1 MKIDD
6 IKDKIQEEY
15 LKEVMSDYTN
25 PRNVEWRNSLRA
37 LAEEDASELESF
49 IWSDRSELEYHE
61 NKYYDAIGYIT
72 YLYNEE
78 ILDIM
83 KKIMDRNENFKAY
96 VEKLLTQYD
105 ENEVAYRYI
114 VDDYAFDNYF
124 WFDDAVHEFAD
135 KVYFDY

>member
-1 MKIDD
+1 MKISD

-15 LKEVMSDYTN
+15 LKEVMQDYTN
-25 PRNVEWRNSLRA
+25 PRNVEWRNTLHA

-72 YLYNEE
+72 YLYNDE

-96 VEKLLTQYD
+96 VEKLIADYGED
-105 ENEVAYRYI
+105 EIVYRYI

-135 KVYFDY
+135 KVYFDF

>member
-1 MKIDD
+1 MKISD

-15 LKEVMSDYTN
+15 LKDVMQDYTN
-25 PRNVEWRNSLRA
+25 PRNVEWRNTLRA

-72 YLYNEE
+72 YLYNDE

-96 VEKLLTQYD
+96 VEKLIADYGED
-105 ENEVAYRYI
+105 EIAYRYI

-135 KVYFDY
+135 KVYFDF

>member
-105 ENEVAYRYI
+105 ENEIAYRYI

>member
-1 MKIDD
+1 MKISD

-15 LKEVMSDYTN
+15 LKDIMQDYTN
-25 PRNVEWRNSLRA
+25 PRNVEWRNTLRA

-72 YLYNEE
+72 YLYNDE

-96 VEKLLTQYD
+96 VEKLIADYGED
-105 ENEVAYRYI
+105 EIAYRYI

-124 WFDDAVHEFAD
+124 WFDDAVRAFAD
-135 KVYFDY
+135 KVYFDF